1 MNVMP
6 VFEPM
11 ELFTWLIVTTILYHY
26 FGYPILL
33 HRLAADRARPAARQ
47 LLVGSQ
53 NQGLAL
59 PTVTII
65 VPAHNESAFITQK
78 ITNFFTLN
86 YPLELLKIVVALD
99 GCTDDTKRLA
109 AIAIGSAPPQLSI
122 ELVEYRHNMGKVNV
136 LNEQIARASSDI
148 IAL

>member
-1 MNVMP
+1 MP

-33 HRLAADRARPAARQ
+33 HRLATVRTRPAARQ
-47 LLVGSQ
+47 VLVESTH
-53 NQGLAL
+53 QGLAL

-65 VPAHNESAFITQK
+65 VPAHNESAFITPK
-78 ITNFFTLN
+78 IVNLFTLN

-109 AIAIGSAPPQLSI
+109 AIAIESAPPNFPSNLSNI
-122 ELVEYRHNMGKVNV
+122 GKTWGK
-136 LNEQIARASSDI
+136 STS
-148 IAL
+148 